1 MPTKKKRF
9 LWLMLASLAF
19 GCSSVFYKEQTS
31 LTGIYWIADQKA
43 IELDLL
49 FLERNSFNPLDG
61 TTVKK
66 EFRTAIKLIDTSQ
79 NPVQETLLTT
89 LQGQLSV
96 PGSIDGNTI
105 SLTDNQGVTR
115 AFTLKTDLSL
125 KGSLNSINKANQ
137 YLYRESTSSPI
148 EIKQRDQ

>member
-1 MPTKKKRF
+1 MPTKKKLF

-31 LTGIYWIADQKA
+31 ITGIYWVADQKA

-66 EFRTAIKLIDTSQ
+66 EFRTAIKLIDASKK
-79 NPVQETLLTT
+79 PVQETLLTT
-89 LQGQLSV
+89 LEGQLSV

-105 SLTDNQGVTR
+105 SLTDNQGITR
-115 AFTLKTDLSL
+115 AFSLKTDLSL
-125 KGSLNSINKANQ
+125 KSSLTSINKANQ

-148 EIKQRDQ
+148 EIKQRAQ

>member
-1 MPTKKKRF
+1 MPTKKKLF
-9 LWLMLASLAF
+9 LWLMLASLTA
-19 GCSSVFYKEQTS
+19 GCSSIFYKEQTS
-31 LTGIYWIADQKA
+31 ITGIYCIADQKA

-66 EFRTAIKLIDTSQ
+66 EFRTAIKLIDASK
-79 NPVQETLLTT
+79 NPAQETLLTT
-89 LQGQLSV
+89 LEGQLSV

-105 SLTDNQGVTR
+105 SLTDNQGVAK
-115 AFTLKTDLSL
+115 AFSLKTDLSL
-125 KGSLNSINKANQ
+125 KSSLKSINKANQ

-148 EIKQRDQ
+148 EIKQRAQ

>member
-1 MPTKKKRF
+1 MPTKKKLF
-9 LWLMLASLAF
+9 LWLMLASLSF

-31 LTGIYWIADQKA
+31 LTGIYWIADKKA

-66 EFRTAIKLIDTSQ
+66 EFRTAIKLIDTSK

-89 LQGQLSV
+89 LEGQLSL
-96 PGSIDGNTI
+96 PGSVDGDTI
-105 SLTDNQGVTR
+105 SLTDNQGVTK
-115 AFTLKTDLSL
+115 AFSLKTDLSL
-125 KGSLNSINKANQ
+125 KGSLNLINQANQ

-148 EIKQRDQ
+148 EVKQRAQ